1 MLLKPLK
8 KLIQGKLGSITP
20 AVWACHLL
28 TLRGRGNPYNNIVNS
43 IPIVITSM
51 LLKDLK
57 KLIQNN
63 NIVKISFI
71 HSSRTAVSYT
81 HLTLPTKRIV

>member
-28 TLRGRGNPYNNIVNS
+28 TLRGRGNPYNKIVNS
-43 IPIVITSM
+43 ISILIATM
-51 LLKDLK
+51 LLKPLK
-57 KLIQNN
+57 KLILGKLGS
-63 NIVKISFI
+63 I
-71 HSSRTAVSYT
+71 TPAVWAC
-81 HLTLPTKRIV
+81 HL